1 MGTEKGEWWL
11 SLRGCPS
18 PPTTGGTCT
27 DLYWRLKGLETSP
40 GTSVYRSTCFVTT
53 LEASDMMLSLGGNT
67 NLVMISRP
75 YYKSNA
81 ELMCPLEAYRL
92 LCEPIRYRF

>member
-1 MGTEKGEWWL
+1 MVVKPPWV
-11 SLRGCPS
+11 SLTSHHWG
-18 PPTTGGTCT
+18 
-27 DLYWRLKGLETSP
+27 DLHRSVLEAQRSRDIP
-40 GTSVYRSTCFVTT
+40 GDLCLPKYMFCYH